1 MHNVVEIEALFSFF
15 YQVLLQMLIRIG
27 QFLILQRVSRL
38 FDDRLTIDI
47 SFTVLNM
54 NILFQTN
61 KLGQRIDN

>member
-15 YQVLLQMLIRIG
+15 NQVLLQMLIRIG